1 LFGIEKIY
9 FFILETKKNRH
20 FIFLKDVLILSLT
33 CFGGPQAHLALFIK
47 KLVHQRRYLS
57 EEELMEML
65 SLCQL
70 LPGPTSTQTITAIG
84 FKLGGPRLSYLTLL
98 IWILP
103 ATLFMG
109 ITALGISFFERSTLI
124 KLTQFIKPMGVAFIF
139 FAAFLIGR
147 KVITSKTSVWLMILA
162 AVLGFLYPS
171 PYLTPFVILFGGLVA
186 SFKYRKH
193 QKMKKKPIR
202 IQWSNFILWA
212 VVFAFVI
219 FLGTITQSLPIRLFE
234 NFYRNGSFAF
244 GGGHI
249 LKPLLY
255 NEFVEFK
262 HYLSADE
269 FLSGIAIAELVPGP
283 TFSIASY
290 VGSLSMR
297 SWGVSGQIL
306 GSLVASIGIFLP
318 GIFMIFFVIRFWEQ
332 LKQFRGIRA
341 SLEGINASSIGLT
354 VAAGVSLSQPLI
366 SNPINIITVLLTLL
380 ILYFEKVPSYLII
393 LGGICLGA
401 FF

>member
-1 LFGIEKIY
+1 M
-9 FFILETKKNRH
+9 
-20 FIFLKDVLILSLT
+20 LILSLT

-65 SLCQL
+65 ALCQL

-103 ATLFMG
+103 ATVFMG
-109 ITALGISFFERSTLI
+109 ITALGISFFERGTLI
-124 KLTQFIKPMGVAFIF
+124 RLTQFIKPMGVAFIF
-139 FAAFLIGR
+139 FAAFVIGR

-186 SFKYRKH
+186 SSKYRKH
-193 QKMKKKPIR
+193 QKMEKKPIR

-269 FLSGIAIAELVPGP
+269 FLSGIAIAEMVPGP

-297 SWGVSGQIL
+297 SWGLSGQIL
-306 GSLVASIGIFLP
+306 GSLVASTGIFLP

-354 VAAGVSLSQPLI
+354 VAAGVSLSQPLM

-380 ILYFEKVPSYLII
+380 ILYFERVPSYLII

-401 FF
+401 VF

>member
-1 LFGIEKIY
+1 M
-9 FFILETKKNRH
+9 ETKKIRYL
-20 FIFLKDVLILSLT
+20 IFLKDVFILSLT

-47 KLVHQRRYLS
+47 RLVHQRRYLS

-65 SLCQL
+65 ALCQL

-84 FKLGGPRLSYLTLL
+84 FKLGGPKLSYLTLL

-103 ATLFMG
+103 ATVFMG
-109 ITALGISFFERSTLI
+109 ITALGISFFERGTLI
-124 KLTQFIKPMGVAFIF
+124 RLTQFIKPMGVAFIF
-139 FAAFLIGR
+139 FAAFVIGR
-147 KVITSKTSVWLMILA
+147 KVITTKTSVWLMILA

-186 SFKYRKH
+186 SSKYRK
-193 QKMKKKPIR
+193 QEKMEKKPIR

-212 VVFAFVI
+212 TVFAFVI
-219 FLGTITQSLPIRLFE
+219 FLGTITKSLPIRLFE

-297 SWGVSGQIL
+297 SWGLSGQVL
-306 GSLVASIGIFLP
+306 GSLVASFGIFLP

-332 LKQFRGIRA
+332 LKQYRGIRA
-341 SLEGINASSIGLT
+341 SLEGINASSTGLT
-354 VAAGVSLSQPLI
+354 IAAGVSLSQPLV
-366 SNPINIITVLLTLL
+366 SDPINIITVLITL
-380 ILYFEKVPSYLII
+380 IVLYFEKVPSYLII

-401 FF
+401 VY

>member
-1 LFGIEKIY
+1 LG
-9 FFILETKKNRH
+9 TKKNRH
-20 FIFLKDVLILSLT
+20 LIFLKDVLILSLT

-65 SLCQL
+65 ALCQL

-103 ATLFMG
+103 ATVFMG
-109 ITALGISFFERSTLI
+109 ITALGISFFERGTLI
-124 KLTQFIKPMGVAFIF
+124 RLTQFIKPMGVAFIF
-139 FAAFLIGR
+139 FAAFVIGR

-186 SFKYRKH
+186 SSKYRKH
-193 QKMKKKPIR
+193 QKMEKKPIR

-269 FLSGIAIAELVPGP
+269 FLSGIAIAEMVPGP

-297 SWGVSGQIL
+297 SWGLSGQIL
-306 GSLVASIGIFLP
+306 GSLVASTGIFLP

-354 VAAGVSLSQPLI
+354 VAAGVSLSQPLM

-380 ILYFEKVPSYLII
+380 ILYFERVPSYLII

-401 FF
+401 VF

>member
-1 LFGIEKIY
+1 
-9 FFILETKKNRH
+9 
-20 FIFLKDVLILSLT
+20 
-33 CFGGPQAHLALFIK
+33 
-47 KLVHQRRYLS
+47 
-57 EEELMEML
+57 MEMQ

-84 FKLGGPRLSYLTLL
+84 FKLGGAKLSYLTLL

-103 ATLFMG
+103 ATIFMG
-109 ITALGISFFERSTLI
+109 ITALGISFFEKGTLI
-124 KLTQFIKPMGVAFIF
+124 RLTQFIKPMGVAFIF
-139 FAAFLIGR
+139 FAAFVIGH
-147 KVITSKTSVWLMILA
+147 KVIKTKTSVWLMLLA
-162 AVLGFLYPS
+162 AVSGFLLPS
-171 PYLTPFVILFGGLVA
+171 PYLTPFLILFGGLVA
-186 SFKYRKH
+186 ASKYRK
-193 QKMKKKPIR
+193 QAKMEKRPIK

-212 VVFAFVI
+212 VVFALVI
-219 FLGTITQSLPIRLFE
+219 FLGSITKSLPIRLFE

-249 LKPLLY
+249 LKPLLF

-262 HYLSADE
+262 KYLTADE
-269 FLSGIAIAELVPGP
+269 FLSGIAIAEMVPGP

-297 SWGVSGQIL
+297 SWGIGGQAL

-341 SLEGINASSIGLT
+341 SLEGINATSTGLT
-354 VAAGVSLSQPLI
+354 LAAGVSLFQPMATSLFDI
-366 SNPINIITVLLTLL
+366 VTILVTLGML
-380 ILYFEKVPSYLII
+380 FSGKIPSYLII
-393 LGGICLGA
+393 FGGICLGA
-401 FF
+401 IV

>member
-1 LFGIEKIY
+1 M
-9 FFILETKKNRH
+9 ETKKIRYL
-20 FIFLKDVLILSLT
+20 IFLKDVLILSLT

-47 KLVHQRRYLS
+47 RLVHQRRYLTES
-57 EEELMEML
+57 ELMEML

-84 FKLGGPRLSYLTLL
+84 FKLGGPKLSYLTLL

-103 ATLFMG
+103 ATIFMG
-109 ITALGISFFERSTLI
+109 ITALGISFFERGTLI
-124 KLTQFIKPMGVAFIF
+124 RLTQFIKPMGVAFIF
-139 FAAFLIGR
+139 FAAFVIGR
-147 KVITSKTSVWLMILA
+147 KLITTKTSVFLMVLA
-162 AVLGFLYPS
+162 AILGFLFPS

-186 SFKYRKH
+186 SSKYRK
-193 QKMKKKPIR
+193 QAKMEKRPIK

-212 VVFAFVI
+212 AVFAFLI
-219 FLGTITQSLPIRLFE
+219 FLGTITKSLPIRLFE

-249 LKPLLY
+249 LKPLLF
-255 NEFVEFK
+255 NEFVKFK

-297 SWGVSGQIL
+297 NWGLSGQIL
-306 GSLVASIGIFLP
+306 GSAVASLGIFLP

-341 SLEGINASSIGLT
+341 SLEGINASSTGLT
-354 VAAGVSLSQPLI
+354 VAAGISLTQPLVG
-366 SNPINIITVLLTLL
+366 SPVNILTILITLI

-393 LGGICLGA
+393 LGGIGLGA
-401 FF
+401 IF